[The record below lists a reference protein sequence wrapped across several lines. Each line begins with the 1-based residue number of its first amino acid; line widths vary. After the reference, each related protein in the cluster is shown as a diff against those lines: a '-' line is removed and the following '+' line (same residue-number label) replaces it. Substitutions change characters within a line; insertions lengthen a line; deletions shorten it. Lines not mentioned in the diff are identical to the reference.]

1 MLFPLFILFLIGL
14 RMGELLLTRRNEKWL
29 LQQGAVEYG
38 KKHYPLII
46 MLHVF
51 FFVSLIVEYLIVKP
65 SSYSLPLFL
74 LFFILLAFKV
84 WTILALGKFWNT
96 KIYRVAAL
104 PLIKKGPYRYLKHP
118 NYIQV
123 IAEIAII
130 PLIFHLYYTAVIFTL
145 LNLIVLTV
153 RIKAE
158 NRALAI

>member
-1 MLFPLFILFLIGL
+1 MLFPLFIFFLIGL
-14 RMGELLLTRRNEKWL
+14 RMGELLLARRNEKWL

-38 KKHYPLII
+38 QKHYPLIV

-51 FFVSLIVEYLIVKP
+51 FFVSLIVEYLIVEP

-96 KIYRVAAL
+96 KIYRVTAF

-130 PLIFHLYYTAVIFTL
+130 PLIFHLYYTAVIFSV

-153 RIKAE
+153 RMREE

>member
-14 RMGELLLTRRNEKWL
+14 RMAELLLTRRNEKWL

-38 KKHYPLII
+38 AKHYPLII

-65 SSYSLPLFL
+65 SSYNLPLFL
-74 LFFILLAFKV
+74 LFFILLAFKI
-84 WTILALGKFWNT
+84 WTVLALGKFWNT
-96 KIYRVAAL
+96 KIYRVVAL

-130 PLIFHLYYTAVIFTL
+130 PLIFHLYYTAAIFTL
-145 LNLIVLTV
+145 LNLIVLAV

-158 NRALAI
+158 NKALAI

>member
-1 MLFPLFILFLIGL
+1 MLFPLFIFFLIGL
-14 RMGELLLTRRNEKWL
+14 RMGELLLARRNEKWL

-38 KKHYPLII
+38 QKHYPLIV

-51 FFVSLIVEYLIVKP
+51 FFVSLIAEYLIVEP

-96 KIYRVAAL
+96 KIYRVTAF

-130 PLIFHLYYTAVIFTL
+130 PLIFHLYYTAVIFSV

-153 RIKAE
+153 RVREE